1 MAANR
6 GEIAIRIFRACTE
19 LGIQTIAIYSEE
31 DRLSLHRYKADEA
44 YLVGKGKKPIDA
56 YLGIEEIVALAKRLE
71 VDAIHPGYGFLSE
84 NAEFAEACERAG
96 IAFVGPTAEMQR
108 KLGDKVAGRKAA
120 DAAGVPIVPG
130 TPEPILHDEE
140 ALIFAKNHG
149 YPIIIK
155 ATAGGGGRGMRV
167 ARSQR
172 ELVDGL
178 VSARSEAGAAFG
190 NSAVFLER
198 YIERPKHIEVQV
210 LGDHHGNLVHLFER
224 DCSIQRRHQKVVEF
238 APSMALTAAQR
249 EAICEDALRIA
260 RSVSYRNAGTVE
272 FLVDQEGKHYFI
284 EVNPRIQVEH
294 TVTESITGRNLVQ
307 AQILV
312 AQGKKLSDPEIGI
325 ARQADVQM
333 RGFAIQCRITTEDPQ
348 NGFAPDYGT
357 LKAYRS
363 PGGFG
368 VRLDAGSAFNGA
380 VITPHYDSLLVK
392 ITTWGLSFPGAAHV
406 MDRSLQEFR
415 VRGVKTNIAF
425 LENVMRNPEFL
436 AGRCDTSFIEAHPEL
451 TQVTVK
457 KDRGTKLLKYLG
469 EVVVNGSPGVA
480 RPLKSAELPEPRLPK
495 VDLTSPPP
503 KGTRDL
509 LLARGP
515 EGLAKWVRAERR
527 LLFTDTTMRD
537 AHQSLLATRVRSHDL
552 LRVAPATA
560 HLAAGLFSIECWG
573 GATFDVSMRFLK
585 EDPWDRLHRLRKAIP
600 NVLLQML
607 LRGSNAVGYTNYPD
621 NVVQRFVE
629 EAAKS
634 GVDVFRVFDS
644 LNWTKGMTVACE
656 AVRKQKNAVLEAAV
670 CYTGDVSDPKRDKYP
685 LDYYVKLAKELER
698 MGAHFLAV
706 KDMAGLLKPF
716 AAGKLVKALKE
727 AVGIPVH
734 LHTHDTSGLAAATIL
749 EAARAGVDVVDAA
762 LSSLSGLTAQPNLNS
777 LAAVLKGT
785 EWDATLASR
794 GGPDKDGR
802 FAAVPGLDED
812 GLQLLA
818 NYWET
823 VREYYAPFESGL
835 KSGTAE
841 VYRHEIPGGQY
852 SNYKPQVAGLGLL
865 DKWEECKDMYR
876 KVNLLFGDIVK
887 VTPSSKVV
895 GDMAMFLVK
904 NGLEPEDLFTEKG
917 KDLAFPE
924 SVVGLARG
932 MLGQLH
938 GGFPE
943 KLRDV
948 ILRDQQ
954 PITCRPGEL
963 LEPADLEVERQKA
976 AQRIGGYVDDKSLVS
991 WLLYPNVF
999 PDLVRHNDEFSDTS
1013 VVPTPVFLY
1022 GLEPGQET
1030 SIEIE
1035 PGKTL
1040 IVRLVTVGKLEKD
1053 GTRDLY
1059 FELNGEGRTITVRD
1073 QAAAQSGV
1081 QRVKA
1086 DRGNPSHVAAP
1097 MPGKVL
1103 KVNVKPGDAVKA
1115 GAVLMVTEAMK
1126 METNVKAKADCR
1138 IAEVKYKEGDKVEKE
1153 DLILVLA

>member
-1 MAANR
+1 
-6 GEIAIRIFRACTE
+6 
-19 LGIQTIAIYSEE
+19 
-31 DRLSLHRYKADEA
+31 
-44 YLVGKGKKPIDA
+44 
-56 YLGIEEIVALAKRLE
+56 
-71 VDAIHPGYGFLSE
+71 
-84 NAEFAEACERAG
+84 
-96 IAFVGPTAEMQR
+96 
-108 KLGDKVAGRKAA
+108 
-120 DAAGVPIVPG
+120 
-130 TPEPILHDEE
+130 
-140 ALIFAKNHG
+140 
-149 YPIIIK
+149 
-155 ATAGGGGRGMRV
+155 
-167 ARSQR
+167 
-172 ELVDGL
+172 
-178 VSARSEAGAAFG
+178 
-190 NSAVFLER
+190 
-198 YIERPKHIEVQV
+198 
-210 LGDHHGNLVHLFER
+210 
-224 DCSIQRRHQKVVEF
+224 
-238 APSMALTAAQR
+238 
-249 EAICEDALRIA
+249 
-260 RSVSYRNAGTVE
+260 
-272 FLVDQEGKHYFI
+272 
-284 EVNPRIQVEH
+284 
-294 TVTESITGRNLVQ
+294 VTEVITGRNLVQ

-325 ARQADVQM
+325 TKQSDVQL

-348 NGFAPDYGT
+348 NGFAPDYGV

-392 ITTWGLSFPGAAHV
+392 ITTWGLSFQGAAHV

-425 LENVMRNPEFL
+425 LENVMRHPEFL

-451 TQVTVK
+451 LQATVK

-469 EVVVNGSPGVA
+469 EVIVNGSPGVTK
-480 RPLKSAELPEPRLPK
+480 PLRSSELAEARLPR
-495 VDLTSPPP
+495 VDLAKPPP
-503 KGTRDL
+503 KGTRDIL
-509 LLARGP
+509 LERGP
-515 EGLAKWVRAERR
+515 EGLAKWALAEKR

-537 AHQSLLATRVRSHDL
+537 AHQSLLATRVRTHDL
-552 LRVAPATA
+552 VRIAPYTA
-560 HLAAGLFSIECWG
+560 HLASGLFSLECWG

-585 EDPWDRLHRLRKAIP
+585 EDPWERLHRLRKAVP

-621 NVVQRFVE
+621 NVVERFVE

-634 GVDVFRVFDS
+634 GVDVFRVFDA

-656 AVRKQKNAVLEAAV
+656 AVRKQGKVLEAAL
-670 CYTGDVSDPKRDKYP
+670 CYTGDVSDPRRDKYP

-716 AAGKLVKALKE
+716 AAAKLVRALKE
-727 AVGIPVH
+727 AVGIPIH
-734 LHTHDTSGLAAATIL
+734 LHTHDTSGVAAATIL
-749 EAARAGVDVVDAA
+749 EAAKAGVDVVDAA

-777 LAAVLKGT
+777 LAAVLEGS
-785 EWDATLASR
+785 EWD
-794 GGPDKDGR
+794 PK
-802 FAAVPGLDED
+802 LDRD
-812 GLQLLA
+812 GLQQLA
-818 NYWET
+818 SYWET
-823 VREYYAPFESGL
+823 VREWYAPFESGL
-835 KSGTAE
+835 RSGTAE

-865 DKWEECKDMYR
+865 DRWEECKDMYR
-876 KVNLLFGDIVK
+876 KVNLLFGDVVK

-924 SVVGLARG
+924 SVIGLAKG

-943 KLRDV
+943 RLRKV
-948 ILRDQQ
+948 ILKDQE

-963 LEPADLEVERQKA
+963 LEPADLEAERQRA
-976 AQRIGGYVDDKSLVS
+976 AQRTGGYVDDKALVS
-991 WLLYPNVF
+991 WLLYPNVY
-999 PDLVRHNDEFSDTS
+999 PELVRHRDEYSDTS

-1030 SIEIE
+1030 SVEIE

-1073 QAAAQSGV
+1073 QAAAQGGTA
-1081 QRVKA
+1081 RVKA

-1103 KVNVKPGDAVKA
+1103 KVNVKPGDEVKA
-1115 GAVLMVTEAMK
+1115 GAVLLVTEAMK
-1126 METNVKAKADCR
+1126 METNVKAKADCK
-1138 IAEVKYKEGDKVEKE
+1138 IAEVRTREGDKVEKE
-1153 DLILVLA
+1153 DLIVVLA

>member
-44 YLVGKGKKPIDA
+44 YLVGKGKAPIDA
-56 YLGIEEIVALAKRLE
+56 YLGIEEIVDLARRLE

-84 NAEFAEACERAG
+84 NPDFAEACERVG
-96 IAFVGPTAEMQR
+96 IAFVGPTPEMQR
-108 KLGDKVAGRKAA
+108 KLGDKVAGRAA
-120 DAAGVPIVPG
+120 AAAAGVPIVPG
-130 TPEPILHDEE
+130 TAEAIRHDEE
-140 ALIFAKNHG
+140 ALIFAKQYG
-149 YPIIIK
+149 YPIIVK
-155 ATAGGGGRGMRV
+155 ASAGGGGRGMRV
-167 ARSQR
+167 ARSQK
-172 ELVDGL
+172 ELVEGL
-178 VSARSEAGAAFG
+178 VSARSEAKAAFG
-190 NSAVFLER
+190 NPAVFLER
-198 YIERPKHIEVQV
+198 YIERPKHIEVQI

-238 APSMALTAAQR
+238 APSLALTAAQR
-249 EAICEDALRIA
+249 ESICEDALKIG

-294 TVTESITGRNLVQ
+294 TVTEVITGRNLVQ
-307 AQILV
+307 AQIQV
-312 AQGKKLSDPEIGI
+312 AQGRRLSDPEIGI
-325 ARQADVQM
+325 ASQADVQM
-333 RGFAIQCRITTEDPQ
+333 RGHAIQCRITTEDPQ
-348 NGFAPDYGT
+348 NGFAPDFGI

-368 VRLDAGSAFNGA
+368 VRLDAGSAFTGA

-392 ITTWGLSFPGAAHV
+392 ITTWGLSFAGAAHV

-425 LENVMRNPEFL
+425 LENMMRNPEFL
-436 AGRCDTSFIEAHPEL
+436 AGRCDTSFLESRPEL
-451 TQVTVK
+451 LQVPVK
-457 KDRGTKLLKYLG
+457 KDRGSKLLKFVA
-469 EVVVNGSPGVA
+469 EVIVNGSPGVA
-480 RPLKSAELPEPRLPK
+480 KPLKSAGVSEPRVPK
-495 VDLTSPPP
+495 VDLSMPPLR
-503 KGTRDL
+503 GTRDIL
-509 LLARGP
+509 LERGP
-515 EGLAKWVRAERR
+515 EGLAKWALAEKR
-527 LLFTDTTMRD
+527 LLFTDTTWRD
-537 AHQSLLATRVRSHDL
+537 AHQSLLATRVRTSDL
-552 LRVAPATA
+552 LRIAPATS
-560 HLAAGLFSIECWG
+560 HLAAGLFSLECWG
-573 GATFDVSMRFLK
+573 GATFDVAMRFLK
-585 EDPWDRLHRLRKAIP
+585 EDPWERLHKLRRAVP

-621 NVVQRFVE
+621 NVVERFVE

-634 GVDVFRVFDS
+634 GVDVFRVFDA
-644 LNWTKGMTVACE
+644 LNWTKGMTVACQ
-656 AVRKQKNAVLEAAV
+656 AVRKQGKVLEAAL
-670 CYTGDVSDPKRDKYP
+670 CYTGDISDPKRDKYP
-685 LDYYVKLAKELER
+685 LDYYVKVAKELER
-698 MGAHFLAV
+698 MGAHFLAI

-716 AAGKLVKALKE
+716 AAAKLVRALKE
-727 AVGIPVH
+727 AVGLPVH
-734 LHTHDTSGLAAATIL
+734 LHTHDTSGVAAATLL
-749 EAARAGVDVVDAA
+749 EATRAGVDVVDAA
-762 LSSLSGLTAQPNLNS
+762 LAPLSGLTAQPNLNS
-777 LAAVLKGT
+777 LVAVLKGT
-785 EWDATLASR
+785 EWDAR
-794 GGPDKDGR
+794 
-802 FAAVPGLDED
+802 LDED

-823 VREYYAPFESGL
+823 VRDWYAPFESGL

-876 KVNLLFGDIVK
+876 KVNLLFGDLIK

-895 GDMAMFLVK
+895 GDMAMVLVK
-904 NGLEPEDLFTEKG
+904 SGLEPEDLFTEKG

-943 KLRDV
+943 KLRKV
-948 ILRDQQ
+948 ILKDQE

-963 LEPADLEVERQKA
+963 LEPADLEAERKKA
-976 AQRIGGYVDDKSLVS
+976 ADRIGGYVDDKALVS

-999 PDLVRHNDEFSDTS
+999 PDLVRHRDEFSDTS

-1030 SIEIE
+1030 TIEIE
-1035 PGKTL
+1035 AGKML
-1040 IVRLVTVGKLEKD
+1040 IVRLVAVGKLEKD

-1059 FELNGEGRTITVRD
+1059 FELNGEARTVTVRD
-1073 QAAAQSGV
+1073 QAAVQVGA

-1086 DRGNPSHVAAP
+1086 EKGNASHVGAP
-1097 MPGKVL
+1097 MPGKIL
-1103 KVNVKPGDAVKA
+1103 KVNVKTGDAVKA
-1115 GAVLMVTEAMK
+1115 GTVLVVTEAMK
-1126 METNVKAKADCR
+1126 METNVKAKADCK

-1153 DLILVLA
+1153 DLLLVLA